1 MELSCLYRLGMA
13 IGLSALSVFADGAPS
28 VVVDFSDG
36 VPPGWSVLDGE
47 YRSPTYDAA
56 VDRIELRYISES
68 QNGSAAVFA
77 WSNQGE
83 SQIATFNSTSS
94 SAAFDFPDTTDFRSF
109 RIAMEDGLSLLSFAA
124 YVSPSELDA
133 STCVV
138 ISNNTT
144 GTSFDASWRPVVGAT
159 GYRVYVWTN
168 NVVGASEGSV
178 LWRETFANSPAKSSS
193 VDFDVSYTDSGESP
207 WAFYKAYAH
216 SEAGMVRV
224 GNTSTK
230 GALVSPP
237 LPKWDDSQLTF
248 LIVSWRQTTSEGQ
261 DMPLGIVSGG
271 ETNIFGAIRLGDES
285 KTYHLALPELNAGDS
300 IAIFSPTNK
309 ASARAIIDEVAII
322 SKYNA
327 GTEVPS
333 YVVDGRDVGEA
344 TSCRFENLPS
354 VPVFFAVE
362 AYGKRGVTSAKTDAV
377 TIDLANPDKVAV
389 LNACPIS
396 SLAAN
401 IYVQDFDSLAT
412 ITATTGEKA
421 WLNGTTLL
429 YWQAYKGD
437 AAVDV
442 FKYNG
447 GAIKNNGLYALAANQ
462 NHSVRAL
469 GVYSGKNNEYAFGI
483 AFTNDTDKIIALSSV
498 EYSAQQWGFGNTT
511 NQTLSLCAN
520 VVDGLDWIL
529 AYDDGWTEL
538 VSTQSAVY
546 DEGNRP
552 IPPVAIPVLVNP
564 RPAILVAPGQVLA
577 LKWTVHSLESGSPGI
592 MAVDDVSVSFIDAA
606 RLNAGFSIRIAN
618 KSVRQ

>member
-1 MELSCLYRLGMA
+1 MA

-94 SAAFDFPDTTDFRSF
+94 SAAFDFPGTTDFRSF

-333 YVVDGRDVGEA
+333 YVVDGRDVGDA

-396 SLAAN
+396 SLEAGT
-401 IYVQDFDSLAT
+401 YVQDFDSLAT
-412 ITATTGEKA
+412 VTATTSEKA
-421 WLNGTTLL
+421 WLNGATLL

-437 AAVDV
+437 NAVV
-442 FKYNG
+442 AFKHNG
-447 GAIKNNGLYALAANQ
+447 GTARTNGLYALTNQ
-462 NHSVRAL
+462 NHSVHAL
-469 GVYSGKNNEYAFGI
+469 GAYSTKSIEYEFGI
-483 AFTNDTDKIIALSSV
+483 AFTNDTDKTVALSSV

-520 VVDGLDWIL
+520 VMDSLDWIS
-529 AYDDGWTEL
+529 AYKEGWIEL

-564 RPAILVAPGQVLA
+564 RPAILIAPGQVLA

-592 MAVDDVSVSFIDAA
+592 MAVDDVTVMFIDAA